1 MVDNGHQQWLT
12 MATIMAGPATRAL
25 EGRIA
30 AVRRFNR
37 FYTRQI
43 GVLGDYLDSPFS
55 LTEAR
60 VLYELAH
67 RDGPTAAALATELGL
82 DAGYLSRILRRFE
95 QRGFL
100 RRARSKADGRQAHLS
115 LTARGRRAF
124 APLHAR
130 SRDEI
135 AALLRRLPAAKQERL
150 VEALHTVEDLLGTP
164 ADRTSPYLLRSHQ
177 PGDMGWVVH
186 RHGVLYHDEF
196 GWNEEFEALV
206 ATVVAEFITRFDPAR
221 DHCWIAEKDGE
232 RVGSVFCVKR
242 SKTVAQLRLLLL
254 EPSAR
259 GVGLGA
265 RLVDECVRFA
275 RRAGYRK
282 LTLWTNSVLVAARHI
297 YEAAGFRLVH
307 SEPHTSFGHD
317 LVGETWELDLS

>member
-1 MVDNGHQQWLT
+1 MVDIGYWIWLT
-12 MATIMAGPATRAL
+12 MATIMPRATAGPL
-25 EGRIA
+25 EQRIA

-67 RDGPTAAALATELGL
+67 RDGPTAAELAAEIGL
-82 DAGYLSRILRRFE
+82 DAGYLSRIVKRFE

-100 RRARSKADGRQAHLS
+100 QRARSKADGRQAHLS
-115 LTARGRRAF
+115 LTARGRKAF

-135 AALLRRLPAAKQERL
+135 AALLGRLPVARQHRL
-150 VEALHTVEDLLGTP
+150 LEALRTVEELLGAP
-164 ADRTSPYLLRSHQ
+164 GERTSPYLLRSHQ

-186 RHGVLYHDEF
+186 RHAVLYAEEF

-206 ATVVAEFITRFDPAR
+206 ATVVADFIRRFDPRR

-232 RVGSVFCVKR
+232 PVGSVFCVKR
-242 SKTVAQLRLLLL
+242 SKTVAQLRLLLI
-254 EPSAR
+254 EPKAR
-259 GVGLGA
+259 GVGLGG
-265 RLVDECVRFA
+265 RLVDECLRFA

-282 LTLWTNSVLVAARHI
+282 VTLWTNSILVAARRI
-297 YEAAGFRLVH
+297 YEQAGFRLVH
-307 SEPHTSFGHD
+307 SEPHRSFGHD
-317 LVGETWELDLS
+317 LVGETWEIDL

>member
-1 MVDNGHQQWLT
+1 MS
-12 MATIMAGPATRAL
+12 TIVPRTPAGPL
-25 EGRIA
+25 EARIA

-67 RDGPTAAALATELGL
+67 GDGPTAAALAAELGL

-95 QRGFL
+95 QRGL
-100 RRARSKADGRQAHLS
+100 LQRTRSRSDGRRAHLA
-115 LTARGRRAF
+115 LTARGRKAF
-124 APLHAR
+124 APLNAR
-130 SRDEI
+130 SREEV
-135 AALLRRLPAAKQERL
+135 AALLGRLPAARQHRL
-150 VEALHTVEDLLGTP
+150 VDALHTVEELLGAP
-164 ADRTSPYLLRSHQ
+164 AAVASPYVLRGHQ

-186 RHGVLYHDEF
+186 RHGVLYAEEF

-206 ATVVAEFITRFDPAR
+206 ATVVADFVKRFDPKR
-221 DHCWIAEKDGE
+221 DRCWIAEKDGE
-232 RVGSVFCVKR
+232 PVGSVFCVKR
-242 SKTVAQLRLLLL
+242 SKSVAQLRLLLL
-254 EPSAR
+254 EPTAR

-282 LTLWTNSVLVAARHI
+282 LTLWTNSILVAARRI
-297 YEAAGFRLVH
+297 YQAVGFKLVA
-307 SEPHTSFGHD
+307 SEPHHSFGHD
-317 LVGETWELDLS
+317 LVGETWDLDLSAR